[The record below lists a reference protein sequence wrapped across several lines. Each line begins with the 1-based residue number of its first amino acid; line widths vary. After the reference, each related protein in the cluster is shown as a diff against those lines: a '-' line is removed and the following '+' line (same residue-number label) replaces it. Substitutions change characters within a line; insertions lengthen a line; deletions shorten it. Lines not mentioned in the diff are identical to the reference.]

1 MICPHCKKQIDRE
14 KMILE
19 MCKDK
24 EYSLNQLAR
33 ELLVMPS
40 SITPKIQKLEE
51 EGKIKVVR
59 NGWGKKILI
68 KTMRA
73 KNE

>member
-1 MICPHCKKQIDRE
+1 MKCPHCKKEIDRE
-14 KMILE
+14 KMILD
-19 MCKDK
+19 MCRNK

-40 SITPKIQKLEE
+40 SITPKIQKLEV
-51 EGKIKVVR
+51 EGKIKVCR

-68 KTMRA
+68 KT
-73 KNE
+73 NEGKE

>member
-1 MICPHCKKQIDRE
+1 MICPHCKKEIDRE
-14 KMILE
+14 KMILK

-40 SITPKIQKLEE
+40 SITPKIQKLEQ

-59 NGWGKKILI
+59 NGIGKKILI

-73 KNE
+73 ENE